1 VPDCF
6 LAPAGPPRY
15 SRTLA
20 RPTRAAGRSKGRHV
34 FRLLL
39 ASACVAIAS
48 TAALG
53 APPQLATLTV
63 KVEKVS
69 PRGGDVRVAL
79 YTEQTYSDDN
89 AKDVNDAVVPAH
101 PGETI
106 AVLSNIKPGIY
117 AVKLFQDFNR
127 NGEFDMNWIGLPIE
141 KYGFSNDAR
150 PAFSEPSFNAT
161 KFEVRPGANTITI
174 HLQ

>member
-1 VPDCF
+1 V
-6 LAPAGPPRY
+6 Y
-15 SRTLA
+15 RTLL
-20 RPTRAAGRSKGRHV
+20 AGL
-34 FRLLL
+34 FLL
-39 ASACVAIAS
+39 AATPAW
-48 TAALG
+48 AA
-53 APPQLATLTV
+53 PLATLIV

-79 YTEQTYSDDN
+79 YTRASYPLDN
-89 AKDVNDAVVPAH
+89 ADPVTDAVVPAK

-106 AVLSNIKPGIY
+106 VILSGIKPGEY

-127 NGEFDMNWIGLPIE
+127 NGRFDMNWFGLPLE

-150 PAFSEPSFNAT
+150 PTFSEPSFDAT
-161 KFEVRPGANTITI
+161 KFDLRQGTNTITI

>member
-1 VPDCF
+1 M
-6 LAPAGPPRY
+6 
-15 SRTLA
+15 
-20 RPTRAAGRSKGRHV
+20 

-39 ASACVAIAS
+39 AGLLVCVF
-48 TAALG
+48 
-53 APPQLATLTV
+53 APAVAMPLATLIV

-79 YTEQTYSDDN
+79 YTRASYPLDN
-89 AKDVNDAVVPAH
+89 ADPVIDGVVPAK

-106 AVLSNIKPGIY
+106 VTLQGIKPGTY

-127 NGEFDMNWIGLPIE
+127 NGEFDMNWLGLPLE
-141 KYGFSNDAR
+141 KYGFSNDVR
-150 PAFSEPSFNAT
+150 PMFSEPPFDAT
-161 KFEVRPGANTITI
+161 KFELRPGTNTITI